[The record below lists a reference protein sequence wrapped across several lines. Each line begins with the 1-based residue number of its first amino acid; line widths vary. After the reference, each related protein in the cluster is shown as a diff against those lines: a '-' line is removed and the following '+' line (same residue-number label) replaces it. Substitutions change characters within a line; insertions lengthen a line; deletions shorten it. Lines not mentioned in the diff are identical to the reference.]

1 MDTCSQSKKFP
12 VQCRLYFNHIPRTA
26 GTSVR
31 IWLNSF
37 FDATS
42 ACPYLHRHE
51 FRQAPEEELRSYR
64 FFSGHLQDLPLTLFG
79 GELPVVTILREP
91 RAHFASLIT
100 YYAQSWLC
108 PPGSPPE
115 LVKEKS
121 LEVLHEHAHQDYA
134 PAWPAVNHQ
143 TKWLNNFD
151 PKGARAATNA
161 DLQEAMRVLESA
173 LVVATVDRL
182 QDFADLVCFKMRW
195 PYRAL
200 DHRLNASPSSDLL
213 QAVEPGHLA
222 SLLDLDDRLYEAAG
236 LKLDQELRE
245 CFGSCADSVERAAI
259 LREQSLS
266 AAG

>member
-1 MDTCSQSKKFP
+1 MND
-12 VQCRLYFNHIPRTA
+12 RLYFNHIPRTA

-42 ACPYLHRHE
+42 ACPHLHRHE
-51 FRQAPEEELRSYR
+51 FRQAPEEELRGYR

-121 LEVLHEHAHQDYA
+121 LEVLHEHVDKDYA
-134 PAWPAVNHQ
+134 PSWSAVNHQ

-151 PKGARAATNA
+151 PKGVHAATA
-161 DLQEAMRVLESA
+161 EDLQEALSVVDSA
-173 LVVATVDRL
+173 MVVATVDRL

-195 PYRAL
+195 PHRRL
-200 DHRLNASPSSDLL
+200 DQRLNASPSSDLL

-222 SLLDLDDRLYEAAG
+222 SLLDLDNRLYQAAI
-236 LKLDQELRE
+236 LKLDQDLRD
-245 CFGSCADSVERAAI
+245 CFGSHSDSSGRAEILKERSSPAAV
-259 LREQSLS
+259 
-266 AAG
+266 